1 MVISNNVFYLHKLK
15 RDIERSQDFKN
26 INPLLYKEFCKAINY
41 FTKNQNFDFKKFED
55 YFFDPIDFM
64 YFAILMT
71 KLPYEYLDK
80 NPTYIS
86 EMCSAFNLCDVYPL
100 NIINYALFFLSE
112 PFYSLIIEV
121 NDKGL
126 SYSYLTIFEIV
137 ISNYPILGL
146 NEEEKTRLLKML
158 HALFNETYICL
169 FNNASTLED
178 IHNVLLE
185 EMRQINSE
193 NITFLHSDFL
203 SLNYLLIW
211 FRSNDEEMKK
221 ELFDTLIQSELKC
234 CNKLEIIK
242 YCLYTIDE
250 YKNKYSL
257 QLIRGK
263 NDKS

>member
-1 MVISNNVFYLHKLK
+1 MVISKNVFYLHKLK
-15 RDIERSQDFKN
+15 RDIETNQDFKN
-26 INPLLYKEFCKAINY
+26 VNPLLYKEFCKAINY
-41 FTKNQNFDFKKFED
+41 FTKNPDFDFEEYAD

-64 YFAILMT
+64 YFVILMT

-100 NIINYALFFLSE
+100 NITRYALFFLTE

-121 NDKGL
+121 NEKGL
-126 SYSYLTIFEIV
+126 AYSFLTIFEIV
-137 ISNYPILGL
+137 ISNYPILDL
-146 NEEEKTRLLKML
+146 NEEEKIRLLKVL
-158 HALFNETYICL
+158 YALCNDNFICL
-169 FNNASTLED
+169 FNNVSTLEG
-178 IHNVLLE
+178 IYNVLLE
-185 EMRQINSE
+185 EMRFINSRK
-193 NITFLHSDFL
+193 ISFLHSDFL

-257 QLIRGK
+257 QLIRGN

>member
-1 MVISNNVFYLHKLK
+1 
-15 RDIERSQDFKN
+15 
-26 INPLLYKEFCKAINY
+26 
-41 FTKNQNFDFKKFED
+41 
-55 YFFDPIDFM
+55 
-64 YFAILMT
+64 
-71 KLPYEYLDK
+71 
-80 NPTYIS
+80 
-86 EMCSAFNLCDVYPL
+86 
-100 NIINYALFFLSE
+100 
-112 PFYSLIIEV
+112 
-121 NDKGL
+121 
-126 SYSYLTIFEIV
+126 
-137 ISNYPILGL
+137 
-146 NEEEKTRLLKML
+146 ML

-169 FNNASTLED
+169 FNNVSTLED

-263 NDKS
+263 NVKS